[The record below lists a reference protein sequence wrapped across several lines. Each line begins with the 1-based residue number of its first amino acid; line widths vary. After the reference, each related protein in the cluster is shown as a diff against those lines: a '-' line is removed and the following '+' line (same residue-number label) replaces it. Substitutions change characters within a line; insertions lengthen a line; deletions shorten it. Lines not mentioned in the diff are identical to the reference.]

1 MKDVKEDL
9 RVPYQ
14 GTLSMLGMSLQL
26 SPTGLQ
32 AGKAAAE
39 NAAGIQCGGA
49 SMQNSNA
56 EATRICSRGNAAY
69 RVFFQ

>member
-1 MKDVKEDL
+1 
-9 RVPYQ
+9 
-14 GTLSMLGMSLQL
+14 MLGMSLQL